1 VWLFQPPFSKGMKSL
16 HANPRHLPFSW
27 TVPGGS
33 SRLSPSHNF
42 AIDTMNK
49 KILLIAQIL
58 MTFMMALLMSGIM
71 SLIALGPTKQWLS
84 VWPIQFIIAWPIAF
98 ILTQFTSKIAFAL
111 APKLAAKV

>member
-1 VWLFQPPFSKGMKSL
+1 MVIPAPLLQGDEV
-16 HANPRHLPFSW
+16 A
-27 TVPGGS
+27 
-33 SRLSPSHNF
+33 SREPAAPSFFLDGAWRFIPSFAVHNF
-42 AIDTMNK
+42 AVDTMNK

-98 ILTQFTSKIAFAL
+98 ILTQFTSKIAFTL